1 MGLTAVHLHPSVGAE
16 IRGIDLAQEQG
27 AETVAQ
33 IKALLDERALLLFR
47 NQHLTP
53 AQFAHFSR
61 GFGELRIHDMAKFR
75 VPDQPEVT
83 ILSNI
88 LDEKGAQIGFVDVG
102 HVWHTDASFLQ
113 QPHMYSFLHSI
124 EIPMHNGQSIGSTWF
139 VSSADAYDSLP
150 AETKTRITGLKALH
164 RFDNRY
170 TKHKEATGQEA
181 SRDTFKDRA
190 PLPDVMHPVVR
201 THPATGRKSLYINE
215 LATAGIVG
223 MADDEARELINIL
236 CRHCTRESQI
246 YRHQWQV
253 GDVLIWDNCTAQH
266 VAIGDYKLPQR
277 RFLYKT
283 TVQGA
288 IPF

>member
-1 MGLTAVHLHPSVGAE
+1 MSFDAIPLHPSVGSE
-16 IRGIDLAQEQG
+16 IRGVDLASPQDT
-27 AETVAQ
+27 ATVAE

-47 NQHLTP
+47 GQRLSP
-53 AQFAHFSR
+53 ARLATFSR
-61 GFGELRIHDMAKFR
+61 SFGELRIHDIAKFR

-88 LDEKGAQIGFVDVG
+88 LDDKGEQIGFVDVG

-113 QPHMYSFLHSI
+113 KPHMYSFLHSV
-124 EIPMHNGQSIGSTWF
+124 EIPTQNGKSIGSTWF
-139 VSSADAYDSLP
+139 VNSADAYASLS
-150 AETKTRITGLKALH
+150 AEMKARIGGLKAVH

-170 TKHKEATGQEA
+170 TKHKEKTGQDA

-190 PLPDVMHPVVR
+190 PLPDVVHPVVR
-201 THPATGRKSLYINE
+201 THPTTGRKSLYINE

-223 MADDEARELINIL
+223 MPDEEARKLIATL
-236 CRHCTRESQI
+236 CQHCTRESQI

-253 GDVLIWDNCTAQH
+253 GDVLIWDNCSAQH

-283 TVQGA
+283 TVQGS